1 MISSLGIDLPSFYI
15 EKPLKEETF
24 DICMKETTNPSVIKK
39 LYMIANE
46 VKPDYYFMEVAPS
59 TGYFLTAKVVPTYAF
74 IGEAKEQIK
83 KEKRLNSLLTT
94 EPKYKV
100 KAIVYKEQT
109 YDKLWEFEHITRN
122 KNQIYKI
129 IIDLKDYLEK
139 QIKLKDGFKVRK

>member
-24 DICMKETTNPSVIKK
+24 DICMKETTKPPVIKK

-46 VKPDYYFMEVAPS
+46 VKPDYYFMELPPS
-59 TGYFLTAKVVPTYAF
+59 SGYFLTAKVVPAYAF
-74 IGEAKEQIK
+74 IGEAKGQIK
-83 KEKRLNSLLTT
+83 REKRLNSLLTIDPSYNIRVILY
-94 EPKYKV
+94 E
-100 KAIVYKEQT
+100 EHS

-139 QIKLKDGFKVRK
+139 QIKLKDGFKVWK